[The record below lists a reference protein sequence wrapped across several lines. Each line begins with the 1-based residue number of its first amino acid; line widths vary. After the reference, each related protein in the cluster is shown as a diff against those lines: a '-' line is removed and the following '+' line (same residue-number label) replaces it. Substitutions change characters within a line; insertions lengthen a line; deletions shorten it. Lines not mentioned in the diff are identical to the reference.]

1 MSATT
6 PCRDSAREQEG
17 CEGMSEQKASRAWKP
32 AAVTVGQEV
41 LYGERANDNL
51 LWLLQEFVRFGKPAA
66 AAMVLP
72 DDEAAIGE
80 GIRWLVAQRF
90 RPVFVSGGI
99 GGTHDDRTRQGIS
112 MGLGLPLVCHE
123 ECFARLSRRY
133 GDRFTPQRQRMA
145 WLPQGARLIDNP
157 IGAPGFFIDPVYA
170 FPGFPEMLRP
180 MAKETLRRLLGSRR
194 ETETRVMERTLKVSE
209 GDIAEEVERFVA
221 EHPGVEIGLYPK
233 ITPRGPEVTVRCR
246 AVGADEATWRKTE
259 ELLGKLEASHIPAS
273 PFPRPGIR

>member
-1 MSATT
+1 MCANEKS
-6 PCRDSAREQEG
+6 SL
-17 CEGMSEQKASRAWKP
+17 WKP
-32 AAVTVGQEV
+32 AVVTVGQEV

-51 LWLLQEFVRFGKPAA
+51 LWLLQVFVRFAEPAA

-99 GGTHDDRTRQGIS
+99 GGTHDDRTRQGIAV
-112 MGLGLPLVCHE
+112 GLGLPLVRHE

-133 GDRFTPQRQRMA
+133 GERFTPQRQRMA

-157 IGAPGFFIDPVYA
+157 IGAPGFFIDPIYA

-180 MAKETLRRLLGSRR
+180 MAEETLRRLFGNRP
-194 ETETRVMERTLKVSE
+194 ETERRVMERTLKVAE
-209 GDIAEEVERFVA
+209 GDIAEEVERFVS

-233 ITPRGPEVTVRCR
+233 ITPQGPEVTVRCR
-246 AVGADEATWRKTE
+246 AVRADTATWRKAE
-259 ELLGKLEASHIPAS
+259 ELLERLETS
-273 PFPRPGIR
+273 